1 MKNRNGNLIKT
12 KNYDMNKNN
21 IKIIIGGP
29 LGILA
34 WSASAGSMLI
44 IFFWGLEKSALAV
57 IAVKTVSW
65 GMWGFGVIRESA
77 CFSALANRF
86 KRMKQARKVCS
97 CCSWGAYLYLCSLG
111 ERRLLGWKETS
122 GYLQFYYAYYIPD
135 STLSPLLSKPTAVET
150 ELNMAWLER
159 LPAAELMFVPC
170 AAWKA
175 D

>member
-1 MKNRNGNLIKT
+1 MKDRNGSLIKT
-12 KNYDMNKNN
+12 RNYDMNKNN

-29 LGILA
+29 LGALA

-77 CFSALANRF
+77 CFGSLADRF
-86 KRMKQARKVCS
+86 KRVKQARKVCS
-97 CCSWGAYLYLCSLG
+97 CCSWGVYLYLCSLG
-111 ERRLLGWKETS
+111 ERGLLGWKETS

-135 STLSPLLSKPTAVET
+135 VAAPPLLPRAAEEET
-150 ELNMAWLER
+150 GQPMVWLAR
-159 LPAAELMFVPC
+159 LPAAELSFIPY
-170 AAWKA
+170 AWEA